1 MKNLKTFSIIL
12 GCLQISIAIGAIP
25 AGIGYLMDTSGA
37 KLGVTPEL
45 LKNSPLDSFLLP
57 GLFLLLVNGLATA
70 AGGVLSFLRHRYAGL
85 TALILGNILI
95 LWIIIQ
101 VAWIG
106 MISFMQPMFFVIGV
120 IEALLGF
127 HLMGSRQVLRQ

>member
-1 MKNLKTFSIIL
+1 MKNLKIIYVIL
-12 GCLQISIAIGAIP
+12 GCLQIFIAIGAIP
-25 AGIGYLMDTSGA
+25 AGVGYLMDTSGA

-45 LKNSPLDSFLLP
+45 LEKSPLDSFLLP
-57 GLFLLLVNGLATA
+57 GLFLVLVNGLATA
-70 AGGVLSFLRHRYAGL
+70 TGGVLSFLRHRYAGL
-85 TALILGNILI
+85 AALVLGNILI

-120 IEALLGF
+120 IETVLGF
-127 HLMGSRQVLRQ
+127 YLYKKSKGY